1 MNRKKIKFN
10 FTTLGVNN
18 KLCPYWITG
27 FADAES
33 SFSIRIMKNK
43 ERKTNWRVLPI
54 FSIEL
59 HKRDVLLLKQIQ
71 TFFGVGNIYEHRF
84 NMVYS
89 V

>member
-1 MNRKKIKFN
+1 
-10 FTTLGVNN
+10 
-18 KLCPYWITG
+18 
-27 FADAES
+27 
-33 SFSIRIMKNK
+33 MKNK